1 MSDFDRLFDEL
12 GQIREQGNQNHNE
25 TIQRLT
31 RIETQYAQAN
41 KEIEE
46 AKAAIATH
54 ETFQTQVK
62 TGFRILYFINFGL
75 LVSFIKKYLSL

>member
-12 GQIREQGNQNHNE
+12 GQIREQGNKNHNE

-31 RIETQYAQAN
+31 RIETQYARAN
-41 KEIEE
+41 KDIEE
-46 AKAAIATH
+46 AKAAISEH
-54 ETFQTQVK
+54 QTFQTQVK

-75 LVSFIKKYLSL
+75 FAAFIKKYLSL